1 MAGAPPVPSVVMT
14 QLDARSVGTVA
25 VGGAGGVVVRHLL
38 VGAAGP
44 LGWAVTLAVN
54 VAGAFLLGVL
64 LERLARSGPDTGRRR
79 RLRLLL
85 GTGVLG
91 GFTTYSG
98 IAVEVLARLDAGRWA
113 GAAAYGLGTVLAGL
127 VACGAG
133 VVVGAR
139 RAAR

>member
-1 MAGAPPVPSVVMT
+1 MK
-14 QLDARSVGTVA
+14 QLDARAVGTVA
-25 VGGAGGVVVRHLL
+25 AGGAAGTVARHLL
-38 VGAAGP
+38 VGAAAP
-44 LGWAVTLAVN
+44 HGWAATLAVN

-64 LERLARSGPDTGRRR
+64 LERLARGGPDTGRRR

-85 GTGVLG
+85 GTGALG

-98 IAVEVLARLDAGRWA
+98 IAVEVLARLDAGQWA

-127 VACGAG
+127 AACGAG
-133 VVVGAR
+133 VLVGAR